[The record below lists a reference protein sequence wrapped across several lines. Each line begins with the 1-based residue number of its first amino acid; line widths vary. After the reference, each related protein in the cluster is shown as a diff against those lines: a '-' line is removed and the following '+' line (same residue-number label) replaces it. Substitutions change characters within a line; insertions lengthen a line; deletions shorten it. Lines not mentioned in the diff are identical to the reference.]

1 MTGILFNKWYVSR
14 LLFAV
19 SRDDFQGTLHI
30 MSRQIDK
37 ETGQT
42 PSLKIAFYKA
52 SKKLHEIPE
61 FNVPQLVG
69 EAENPRE
76 VPASLWRKSNLVE
89 ATFTTAAK
97 GSNPGLTATITGRW
111 PDKRAI
117 VFDVNPH
124 DIGDRI
130 GRRVLNEEGR
140 FTFWSRGIKF

>member
-1 MTGILFNKWYVSR
+1 MTGTLFNKWYVSR

-19 SRDDFQGTLHI
+19 SRDDFHDTLRI

-52 SKKLHEIPE
+52 SKKLHEVPE
-61 FNVPQLVG
+61 FNIPQLVG
-69 EAENPRE
+69 EIENPPE
-76 VPASLWRKSNLVE
+76 VPAKLWRKSNLVE

-97 GSNPGLTATITGRW
+97 DGKPGLTATITAKW

-117 VFDVNPH
+117 VFDVAPR
-124 DIGDRI
+124 DSGDRI

>member
-1 MTGILFNKWYVSR
+1 MAGILFNKWYVSR

-19 SRDDFQGTLHI
+19 SRDDFHDTLRI

-52 SKKLHEIPE
+52 SKKLQEVPE

-69 EAENPRE
+69 EVENP
-76 VPASLWRKSNLVE
+76 VAIPALLWHRSNLVE

-97 GSNPGLTATITGRW
+97 GGAPALTATICARW
-111 PDKRAI
+111 PDRRAM
-117 VFDVNPH
+117 VFDVQPK

-140 FTFWSRGIKF
+140 FTLWSRGIKF